1 MIEIKE
7 KRNYLKYVFI
17 QLFEGLIILLLGT
30 LLSIKE

>member
-7 KRNYLKYVFI
+7 KWNYLKCVFI

-30 LLSIKE
+30 LLSIKG